1 MIVTNEP
8 GIYREGE
15 SGVRIEN
22 VELVYEREDG
32 FLAFETLTLVP
43 YDRALIEVSIL
54 SNVEI
59 AQIDAYHAR
68 VLAEVGPDLDGED
81 LAYLEQATSPLA

>member
-1 MIVTNEP
+1 MLF
-8 GIYREGE
+8 RSEGE

-43 YDRALIEVSIL
+43 YDRALIEVSML
-54 SNVEI
+54 SDVEI